1 MMHFEQALHYQIN
14 PKQFMWYV
22 FCVRFVLQTSVLRY
36 QIQVMR
42 WEYQKFNVI

>member
-22 FCVRFVLQTSVLRY
+22 LCQICLTDCSVLRY